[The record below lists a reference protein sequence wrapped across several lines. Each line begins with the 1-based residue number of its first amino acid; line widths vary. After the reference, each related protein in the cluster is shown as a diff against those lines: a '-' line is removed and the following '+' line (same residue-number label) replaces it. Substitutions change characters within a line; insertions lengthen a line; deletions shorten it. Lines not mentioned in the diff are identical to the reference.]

1 MGIRDSL
8 VEKELAQA
16 EKMRAEAVFTR
27 HQKKL
32 IELEVAIKRGN
43 FDIEAAKDFHNHFYL
58 FSDATDLRNVTNCI
72 EVLGIWHRLA
82 PTCDIEIAFHSS
94 GGSVMA
100 GMMLF
105 DFISR
110 LKATHK
116 VTTSVLG
123 YSASMAAILLQA
135 GTHRVV
141 GKETFVLLHEITGQ
155 AVGKVG
161 EIEDTAGFLKKI
173 QQHVISIFLARSGGR
188 IEREVFEKNW
198 AREWWLDSEEM
209 VRWGLADEVI

>member
-1 MGIRDSL
+1 MERDSL
-8 VEKELAQA
+8 VHKELAQA
-16 EKMRAEAVFTR
+16 ASVEVGTSLAKE
-27 HQKKL
+27 QLKL
-32 IELEVAIKRGN
+32 LKLDVALRKLNHDLEC
-43 FDIEAAKDFHNHFYL
+43 AKDFHNKYYL
-58 FSDATDLRNVTNCI
+58 FSDATDLRNVTNCV
-72 EVLGIWHRLA
+72 EVLGIWHRID
-82 PTCDIEIAFHSS
+82 PTCDIEIAFHSG

-110 LKATHK
+110 LKTTHK

-141 GKETFVLLHEITGQ
+141 GKETYILLHEITGQ

-161 EIEDTAGFLKKI
+161 EIEDTTGFLRKI
-173 QQHVISIFLARSGGR
+173 QQRVVSIFMARSGGK
-188 IEREVFEKNW
+188 IERAVFEKNW
-198 AREWWLDSEEM
+198 TREWWLDSEEM
-209 VRWGLADEVI
+209 MKWGFADEVI